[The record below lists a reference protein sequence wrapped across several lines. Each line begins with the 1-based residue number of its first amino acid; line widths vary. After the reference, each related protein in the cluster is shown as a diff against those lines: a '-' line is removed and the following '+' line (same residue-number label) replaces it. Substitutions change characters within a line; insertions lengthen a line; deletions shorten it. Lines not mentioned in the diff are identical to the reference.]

1 MESLLR
7 KIAEN
12 HGLNIQSHH
21 RLFGGDINTVVLL
34 ECANEKIVAKINS
47 EADYP
52 RMFSAER
59 QGLELLGQTNTLRIP
74 KVIGHGV
81 IEDDSFLLLEYI
93 PSAARKNDFWIDFGQ
108 NLARLHKHTRDSF
121 GLDIDNYIGSLP
133 QPNSSATTPTDF
145 YITQRLEPQFKM
157 AQDSGKLSFE
167 TDGFYKTVSEII
179 PDEPP
184 ALIHGDL
191 WNGNYMV
198 DIKGEPVLI
207 DPAVAY
213 SIREM
218 DLGMMQLF
226 GGFPEEVFS
235 AYNEVY
241 PLVSEWR
248 ERTSLWQLYYLLVHL
263 NLFGSGYL
271 GQVKSAIAKYS

>member
-1 MESLLR
+1 
-7 KIAEN
+7 
-12 HGLNIQSHH
+12 
-21 RLFGGDINTVVLL
+21 LFGGDINTVVLF
-34 ECANEKIVAKINS
+34 ECASEKIVAKINS
-47 EADYP
+47 EAAYP
-52 RMFSAER
+52 GMFSSER
-59 QGLELLGQTNTLRIP
+59 QGLELLEQTNTFHIP
-74 KVIGHGV
+74 KVIGQGI
-81 IEDDSFLLLEYI
+81 IEDDSYLLLEYI
-93 PSAARKNDFWIDFGQ
+93 PSAARKNDFWTDFGD
-108 NLARLHKHTRDSF
+108 NLARLHKHSQDSF

-133 QPNSSATTPTDF
+133 QPNSWAETAAEF

-157 AQDSGKLSFE
+157 ARDSGRLTFE
-167 TDGFYKTVSEII
+167 TNGFYKNVSEII

-198 DIKGEPVLI
+198 DDKGEPVLI

-241 PLVSEWR
+241 PLVSGWR

-271 GQVKSAIAKYS
+271 GQVRSAIAKYS